1 MGSVPSLV
9 AAFLESGSLA
19 SHDQP
24 ILETGELLLRHW
36 DGRDAA
42 AVVAAYSD
50 PAIQQWHAR
59 TMTTDEA
66 CAWIE
71 HWPQRWAEESGAGWA
86 ITADGV
92 VQGQISLRRLHLHEG
107 SAELSY
113 WVLPPARGR
122 AIAARAAEA
131 ITSWLFWNV
140 GLHRLELAHSTRN
153 GASCRVATK
162 AGYALEGTKRQE
174 ALHADGW
181 HDMHLHAR
189 LNPSAAA
196 AEAST

>member
-1 MGSVPSLV
+1 MPSLV
-9 AAFLESGSLA
+9 TAFLVSGSIA
-19 SHDQP
+19 RRDQP
-24 ILETGELLLRHW
+24 ILENGELLLRHW
-36 DGRDAA
+36 DGRDVA

-66 CAWIE
+66 YAWIE

-92 VQGQISLRRLHLHEG
+92 VQGQISLRRLRLHEG

-113 WVLPPARGR
+113 WVLPSGRGR
-122 AIAARAAEA
+122 AIAPRAAEA
-131 ITSWLFWNV
+131 VTSWLFRTV

-153 GASCRVATK
+153 GASCRVGTK

-181 HDMHLHAR
+181 HDMHVHGR
-189 LNPSAAA
+189 LNPSTAP
-196 AEAST
+196 AEASI